1 MTVITENVNGGG
13 YAMSLHEGDSNIF
26 SFLAKVGCGVGI
38 DELILQD
45 ARIQRRAGN
54 ALREL
59 QRGHRRALVAEAAK
73 KIKEAADWRLL
84 SAVVGSLVKTVFSA
98 VGLFCQDPLPE
109 GIGEKGAKAMDVD
122 MLLTAAVWVGL
133 LGFGWWYNR
142 LAARVRRQDEDEWM
156 SALLVVGGVLTTGI
170 GFVVIVRSMRSALML
185 FGCFLASG
193 LPMVLGSIRRSTAL
207 RARDE
212 AALVEMA
219 RRELDDSK
227 AQAGRVHRSGF
238 PGGGSADADADR

>member
-13 YAMSLHEGDSNIF
+13 YTMSLHEGDSNIF
-26 SFLAKVGCGVGI
+26 SFLAKVDCGVGI

-98 VGLFCQDPLPE
+98 VGLFCQDPLTE
-109 GIGEKGAKAMDVD
+109 GIGEKGAKAIVAGLNAAGEGFARYNPFDVV
-122 MLLTAAVWVGL
+122 AAEEEAGAKILQEV
-133 LGFGWWYNR
+133 
-142 LAARVRRQDEDEWM
+142 AQAR
-156 SALLVVGGVLTTGI
+156 G
-170 GFVVIVRSMRSALML
+170 
-185 FGCFLASG
+185 
-193 LPMVLGSIRRSTAL
+193 
-207 RARDE
+207 E
-212 AALVEMA
+212 AAKDAEDLIASAKELERAMFDRMDQMA
-219 RRELDDSK
+219 RSEHDSRM
-227 AQAGRVHRSGF
+227 GIINRI
-238 PGGGSADADADR
+238 GG